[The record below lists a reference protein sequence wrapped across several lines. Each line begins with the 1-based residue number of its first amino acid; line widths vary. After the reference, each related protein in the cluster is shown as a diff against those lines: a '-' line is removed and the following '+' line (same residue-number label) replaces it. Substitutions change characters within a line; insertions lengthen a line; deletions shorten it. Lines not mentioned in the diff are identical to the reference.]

1 MTPVSR
7 GGLSADEA
15 IYGVVYTALR
25 RILREG
31 VQAGPGADEGI
42 DSLQCRFAGAL
53 YALLMAHPIDR
64 HGRCRCCR
72 RPGSVIGPRRQRC
85 VVYVEVNHWLHQSDE
100 GLCAQV
106 ALQWGLNRS
115 APGVVTTP
123 QAGRRVP

>member
-7 GGLSADEA
+7 GGLSADQA
-15 IYGVVYTALR
+15 IYEVVYNALR
-25 RILREG
+25 RVLREG
-31 VQAGPGADEGI
+31 VQAGPGTDEGT

-64 HGRCRCCR
+64 RGRCRCCR
-72 RPGSVIGPRRQRC
+72 RPGSVIGRRRQSC
-85 VVYVEVNHWLHQSDE
+85 AVYVEVSHWLHESDE
-100 GLCAQV
+100 DLHAWA

-123 QAGRRVP
+123 QAGRRAP